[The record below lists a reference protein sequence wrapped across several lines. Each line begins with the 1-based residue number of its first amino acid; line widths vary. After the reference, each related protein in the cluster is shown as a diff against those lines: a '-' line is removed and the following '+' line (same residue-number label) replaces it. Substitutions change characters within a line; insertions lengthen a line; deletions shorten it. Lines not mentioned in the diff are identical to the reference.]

1 MSGPFMATFIRS
13 ATSGRRD
20 YIPVCLRTNP
30 TTNIRSFKIMVPHIE
45 GVPRICPVYDQIR
58 NSTSFR
64 YNYCCAPYSIFNSDI
79 GGSVNL
85 VNSAVYRE
93 TNTIATY
100 TGGTQ
105 QKRLAFRL
113 LNSYRTLQDAGYS
126 YGNLSGISY
135 RNGLASADLG
145 GYVVVPLDSSRRFI
159 VTCVA
164 FSVAATGGM
173 PSWSTEGYTEPFVDS
188 RYVYANTD
196 SYTPTQLVS
205 LLGGKVTYPYTYTTT
220 LYEAID
226 NRWPAIVFSIRAF
239 INDTNNSYLYIELP
253 RLTSSAFIDGGD
265 TTGTAYIND
274 VFWSITMGT
283 ET

>member
-1 MSGPFMATFIRS
+1 MSSPIMATFKLS
-13 ATSGRRD
+13 DAGVRRN

-30 TTNIRSFKIMVPHIE
+30 NSNIRSFKIMVPHIN
-45 GVPRICPVYDQIR
+45 GVPRICPLYSQIQ
-58 NSTSFR
+58 NSSSYK
-64 YNYCCAPYSIFNSDI
+64 YNYCCAPYSIFNSDVE
-79 GGSVNL
+79 GSVNL

-93 TNTIATY
+93 TNTIAAY

-135 RNGLASADLG
+135 KNGLSSADLG

-164 FSVAATGGM
+164 FSVATTSGM
-173 PSWSTEGYTEPFVDS
+173 PSYSTDGYTSPFVES
-188 RYVYANTD
+188 RYLYANTD
-196 SYTPTQLVS
+196 SYTPNQLVS
-205 LLGGKVTYPYTYTTT
+205 LLGGFVTYTYTYATS
-220 LYEAID
+220 LNDSMD
-226 NRWPAIVFSIRAF
+226 NRWPAIVFAIRAF

-253 RLTSSAFIDGGD
+253 RLTSTALIDGGD
-265 TTGTAYIND
+265 TTGTLYIND
-274 VFWSITMGT
+274 VFFSITM
-283 ET
+283 

>member
-1 MSGPFMATFIRS
+1 MSGPFMATLKRS
-13 ATSGRRD
+13 ETSARRS
-20 YIPVCLRTNP
+20 YIPVCLRTHP
-30 TTNIRSFKIMVPHIE
+30 TTNIRSFKITVPHIN
-45 GVPRICPVYDQIR
+45 GVPRICPLYDGIL
-58 NSTSFR
+58 NSPSFR

-164 FSVAATGGM
+164 FSVATTGDM
-173 PSWSTEGYTEPFVDS
+173 PSYSTEGYTEPFVDS
-188 RYVYANTD
+188 RYLYANTD
-196 SYTPTQLVS
+196 SYTPTQLAS
-205 LLGGKVTYPYTYTTT
+205 LIGGNVTHTYTYTTNLNET
-220 LYEAID
+220 ID
-226 NRWPAIVFSIRAF
+226 NRWPAIVFSMRAF
-239 INDTNNSYLYIELP
+239 VNDTSNSYLYIELP
-253 RLTSSAFIDGGD
+253 RLTSTAFVDGGD
-265 TTGTAYIND
+265 TTGTLYIND